1 MEPLKNIIAVISETI
16 MCIQYQYSNEGR
28 CCVKY
33 TNLLLC
39 HAGKEV
45 VSNVRRRMI
54 EPALTVSTETSE
66 VVPATVNSISAVIS
80 SDIWLWR
87 EKGGNGLSYQMK

>member
-1 MEPLKNIIAVISETI
+1 M
-16 MCIQYQYSNEGR
+16 
-28 CCVKY
+28 KY

-66 VVPATVNSISAVIS
+66 VVPATVNGITAVIS